1 MKDAPP
7 LSKEY
12 DSDSN
17 VYMSQT
23 NSTNSSVRYIQ
34 KDMYGIVLTIVSTC
48 YYLFELN

>member
-17 VYMSQT
+17 VYKSQT
-23 NSTNSSVRYIQ
+23 ISTTSSVRCIQ
-34 KDMYGIVLTIVSTC
+34 KDMDGM
-48 YYLFELN
+48 